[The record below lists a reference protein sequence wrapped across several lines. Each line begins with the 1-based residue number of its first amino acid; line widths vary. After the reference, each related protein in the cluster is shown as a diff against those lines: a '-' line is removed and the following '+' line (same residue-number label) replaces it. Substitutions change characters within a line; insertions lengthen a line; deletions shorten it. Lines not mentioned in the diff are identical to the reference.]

1 MRVKH
6 HRVIS
11 APRKQ
16 PGSGAQGASLGNHEF
31 SSQTNNN
38 ADSVPEENR
47 FKYVDDLTTL
57 EIINL
62 LSIGLSSFN
71 VKKQVPSDIP
81 IDGYYVD
88 SSNLQSQ
95 QYLNQIN
102 EWTTK
107 QKMLLNT
114 KKTKAMIINF
124 TNKHQFTTRI
134 QLNNTNIEVVDSMK
148 ILGTTVTKDLNWNIN
163 TQDIIKK
170 VNRRMLLLKRI
181 QNFGAS
187 VSDMI
192 QLWRTYCLSVL
203 EQSSVVWG
211 SSLSEEN
218 KNDLERTQKCFT
230 KLILKNKYKTYEESL
245 LYLNL
250 ETLEKRR
257 QDLSLKFAK
266 DCIKNEKFKSLFE
279 ENENQVNTRHSA
291 KYQIPHSNTER
302 MKKSCIITMKNQ
314 LNRDH
319 N

>member
-1 MRVKH
+1 MTELDLSITKWWEFNKHRNSRGEINPVLALFVDWKSAYSRQCHTLGIKSFITNGVRPSLIPVLTDYFRNRVMRVKH
-6 HRVIS
+6 HGVIS

-163 TQDIIKK
+163 TQHIIKK
-170 VNRRMLLLKRI
+170 G
-181 QNFGAS
+181 Q
-187 VSDMI
+187 
-192 QLWRTYCLSVL
+192 
-203 EQSSVVWG
+203 
-211 SSLSEEN
+211 
-218 KNDLERTQKCFT
+218 
-230 KLILKNKYKTYEESL
+230 
-245 LYLNL
+245 
-250 ETLEKRR
+250 
-257 QDLSLKFAK
+257 
-266 DCIKNEKFKSLFE
+266 
-279 ENENQVNTRHSA
+279 
-291 KYQIPHSNTER
+291 
-302 MKKSCIITMKNQ
+302 
-314 LNRDH
+314 
-319 N
+319 